1 MVKEKFI
8 IDSDTNCLILAWPSI
23 YRKKIFWRDLIKI
36 YYKLISI
43 IISNGYHIIL
53 IHHENVNIENEI
65 EFIGKKFSD
74 INSNYKS
81 NISFHEYDFDDIWIR
96 DYGPKLT
103 KSGIAR
109 LIFNGYGEKY
119 FHKNDSLFFN
129 YLMQKYPRN
138 NNDMFNN
145 IVIEGGNIINSSK
158 DCILNINPIIMHN
171 QLSSNSIKNKTKELF
186 EQYMDGDYHLIDI
199 QELTGDDTDG
209 HIDNIVRFKN
219 DTTLLYM
226 STNEKDHPDYEILKN
241 LEKQLGKLIK
251 NSNNINDMIPID
263 HNYQDVVRNRNGSIL
278 PFSYLNFIMIGDL
291 IIFPVNLN
299 TDIQKK
305 KYLEELFPDKNIY
318 FIESSAL
325 LNEFGSLHCCSNNFV
340 I

>member
-1 MVKEKFI
+1 
-8 IDSDTNCLILAWPSI
+8 
-23 YRKKIFWRDLIKI
+23 
-36 YYKLISI
+36 
-43 IISNGYHIIL
+43 
-53 IHHENVNIENEI
+53 
-65 EFIGKKFSD
+65 
-74 INSNYKS
+74 
-81 NISFHEYDFDDIWIR
+81 
-96 DYGPKLT
+96 
-103 KSGIAR
+103 
-109 LIFNGYGEKY
+109 
-119 FHKNDSLFFN
+119 
-129 YLMQKYPRN
+129 
-138 NNDMFNN
+138 
-145 IVIEGGNIINSSK
+145 
-158 DCILNINPIIMHN
+158 
-171 QLSSNSIKNKTKELF
+171 
-186 EQYMDGDYHLIDI
+186 MDGDYHLIDI

-209 HIDNIVRFKN
+209 HIDNLVRFKN

-226 STNEKDHPDYEILKN
+226 STNEKDHPDYELLKN